1 MKLLIVMPLA
11 EQQGGAELALMQLLG
26 KSHEIQLNC
35 TVIFLE
41 DGPLVKQVQAL
52 GIQALVLKAGRLREL
67 NKFVATSKRIAEIA
81 RSEKVDVIF
90 SWMAKAHLYGG
101 AAALITGIP
110 SMWYQHCAS
119 TSCDPLTQL
128 VLLLPTQSIL
138 ACSQYQAALQSSFYP
153 RYPVCTVYP
162 GVDLS
167 QAKEISTISAKAM
180 RQKLGISEEGPII
193 GMATRLQQWKGVHVF
208 IDAIPKILEK
218 YPTALFPII
227 GGEHYSEKEYL
238 LFLQERIRA
247 LGIEAQTKILGF
259 KKNPLEWMQAMDIVV
274 HASKDEPFGMVVV
287 EAMALGKP
295 VIAGSHGGPPEII
308 TPGIDG
314 LLSAYGDS
322 EKLAENILAY
332 LNDPAFA
339 NKVANAARERADY
352 FSLERYTSDFRQAV
366 ERVLKASPRSRS
378 GA

>member
-11 EQQGGAELALMQLLG
+11 KQQGGAELALLQLLG

-35 TVIFLE
+35 TVVFLE

-52 GIQALVLKAGRLREL
+52 GIQALVLETGRLRDL
-67 NKFVATSKRIAEIA
+67 NKFVHTSKRIAEIA
-81 RSEKVDVIF
+81 RSEKADVIF
-90 SWMAKAHLYGG
+90 SWMTKAHLYGG
-101 AAALITGIP
+101 TAALITGIP
-110 SMWYQHCAS
+110 AMWYQHCAS

-193 GMATRLQQWKGVHVF
+193 GMVARLQQWKGVHVF
-208 IDAIPKILEK
+208 IDAIPKVLEK

-259 KKNPLEWMQAMDIVV
+259 KKNPLEWMQAMDIVI

-295 VIAGSHGGPPEII
+295 VIAGSHGGPQEII

-314 LLSAYGDS
+314 LLSAYGDC

-352 FSLERYTSDFRQAV
+352 FSLERYASDFRQAV
-366 ERVLKASPRSRS
+366 EKVLRASPRSRS